1 MARPLY
7 LSISNAHQP
16 FMNIL
21 HSIKSCPVWWFNQMT
36 RCALENVMQSTN
48 LLLLLLTYPLGY
60 THSCIHCWPV
70 KSYNFTS
77 QDTRMPLLFGISERV
92 HKGFYLSF
100 VAPSSVQIIYTFIA
114 ERGQNKITAEQR
126 QATNKNNPFAVRC
139 AWGLLSFALSLSRAK
154 FHYRS
159 QPSRIT
165 TIAVM
170 HSQRLLQW
178 TVVHRA
184 KLETMPLSYAM
195 NLFTCAGY
203 YGKQTGRKCIDI
215 YTINVWLLYNY
226 GFNE

>member
-1 MARPLY
+1 
-7 LSISNAHQP
+7 
-16 FMNIL
+16 
-21 HSIKSCPVWWFNQMT
+21 MT

-139 AWGLLSFALSLSRAK
+139 AWGLLSFALSLARQIPLSL
-154 FHYRS
+154 
-159 QPSRIT
+159 T
-165 TIAVM
+165 TIAYNHNSRHAFAALVTM
-170 HSQRLLQW
+170 NR
-178 TVVHRA
+178 RA
-184 KLETMPLSYAM
+184 PREIGNDAIIV
-195 NLFTCAGY
+195 C
-203 YGKQTGRKCIDI
+203 
-215 YTINVWLLYNY
+215 
-226 GFNE
+226 NEFVYLRRVLW